1 MAQHGSN
8 SVAVKGL
15 TDKRN
20 ITLTLLITL
29 AGEFLPIQII
39 YSGKTQKSQPRGFS
53 FPSGFIVSQNPK
65 HWSNEQETLRL
76 IEEIINPY
84 LIKKRAELELPTAQ
98 KALVIWDVF
107 RGQVTEKVLEKL
119 QSINCEFVPVP
130 ANMTHFF
137 QPLDL
142 TVNGSAKQFMRKQ
155 FITYYSDAVKKKLD
169 RGETLEDIEIDLRL
183 TTLKPLHAQWLVNM
197 YNFFTSAK
205 AVSIITRG
213 WQKAGIAGLLDGTT
227 SIPDEDPFDSSS

>member
-1 MAQHGSN
+1 MSQHGSN

-20 ITLTLLITL
+20 ITLTFVVTL
-29 AGEFLPIQII
+29 AGEVLPLQII

-65 HWSNEQETLRL
+65 HWSNQQETLKL

-84 LIKKRAELELPTAQ
+84 LVKKRAELELPTAQ

-107 RGQVTEKVLEKL
+107 KGQVTAKVLEKL
-119 QSINCEFVPVP
+119 QSINSEFVPVP
-130 ANMTHFF
+130 TNMTHFF

-142 TVNGSAKQFMRKQ
+142 QLMGQKKNSCGSN
-155 FITYYSDAVKKKLD
+155 L
-169 RGETLEDIEIDLRL
+169 L
-183 TTLKPLHAQWLVNM
+183 P
-197 YNFFTSAK
+197 
-205 AVSIITRG
+205 IIVM
-213 WQKAGIAGLLDGTT
+213 L
-227 SIPDEDPFDSSS
+227 